1 MPAVYAHHRFGDKA
15 LQACPS
21 PLAREV
27 VTAFPDL
34 YAIGLQGPDVLFYY
48 DPLRPN
54 PCKAAG
60 NALHDAPAAP
70 FFVRGLGKV
79 DGSPLGRALLSYLLG
94 MTCHFALD
102 SACHSYI
109 EHRIQCTGQSH
120 VSIETALEGRLMAQ
134 DGVDW
139 RTVNPAGYLAAHE
152 TACRTMARVLP
163 ASPARLRRCLV
174 NMKLFNGLLMPGRPL
189 INGLAEQALRR
200 SGKWEEIG
208 GLLFSALDPEEYA
221 QSSSVLTDL
230 FFQAVPKAA
239 ALMDS
244 CCAHV
249 QSGAPLDPR
258 FDKTYG
264 PDPEAMALF
273 AAKPA
278 D

>member
-1 MPAVYAHHRFGDKA
+1 
-15 LQACPS
+15 
-21 PLAREV
+21 
-27 VTAFPDL
+27 
-34 YAIGLQGPDVLFYY
+34 
-48 DPLRPN
+48 
-54 PCKAAG
+54 
-60 NALHDAPAAP
+60 
-70 FFVRGLGKV
+70 
-79 DGSPLGRALLSYLLG
+79 
-94 MTCHFALD
+94 
-102 SACHSYI
+102 
-109 EHRIQCTGQSH
+109 
-120 VSIETALEGRLMAQ
+120 
-134 DGVDW
+134 
-139 RTVNPAGYLAAHE
+139 
-152 TACRTMARVLP
+152 
-163 ASPARLRRCLV
+163 
-174 NMKLFNGLLMPGRPL
+174 MKLFNGLLMPGRPL
-189 INGLAEQALRR
+189 INGLAEQTLRR